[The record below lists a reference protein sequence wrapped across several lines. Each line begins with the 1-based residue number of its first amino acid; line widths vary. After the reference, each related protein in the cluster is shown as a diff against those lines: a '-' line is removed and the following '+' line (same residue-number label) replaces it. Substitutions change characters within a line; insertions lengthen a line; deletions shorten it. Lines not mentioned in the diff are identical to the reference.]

1 MTSRVLPTSFG
12 NLVGIEQLDIGS
24 YFNSCHLPSS
34 IYKLQYLRK
43 LALQGHVQF
52 PKDVEIGRQEPCNSY
67 GGFSK
72 YCFLRLNF
80 LKMLTSCYTH
90 LEKCLLSRSEDLNL
104 RESIIKFD
112 SLEFLVNEDSK
123 FLKKIPK
130 LPESITQVDAT
141 NCILLNSKYLRKLF
155 LQVTLSFLK

>member
-1 MTSRVLPTSFG
+1 MLPTSFG

-72 YCFLRLNF
+72 YGFLMLNF
-80 LKMLTSCYTH
+80 LKNLTFCFHH
-90 LEKCLLSRSEDLNL
+90 LEKCLLSGSENLNFQDGIFRL
-104 RESIIKFD
+104 NGLI
-112 SLEFLVNEDSK
+112 FLLIEGCK

-130 LPESITQVDAT
+130 LPESIRFV
-141 NCILLNSKYLRKLF
+141 
-155 LQVTLSFLK
+155 